1 MNRPGVGIYGLTGC
15 AGDQLVILNCEAR
28 LLEIAGLVDILD
40 FPMASSERNRT
51 SRLDIAFV
59 EGSVM
64 SARDEALL
72 HWIRGRSDTLVAIG
86 TCAMWGG
93 IPEIG
98 ASTAEWQDMR
108 EAVYGP
114 AAIGYDSQPA
124 RPLSDFVTV
133 DVALPGCP
141 IEAHEFLECLACL
154 TRGYR
159 PALPRYPVCAEC
171 RWQENGCLLIER
183 DMPCL
188 GPLTVGG
195 CRARCPS
202 LGQPCIGCRG
212 PVEDA
217 NVTSGL
223 WTLEERG
230 VSRSVAR
237 LKVGAFHPSSLLSA
251 EPAGGDS

>member
-1 MNRPGVGIYGLTGC
+1 MNRPTVGIYGLTGC
-15 AGDQLVILNCEAR
+15 AGDQLVILNCEDR
-28 LLEIAGLVDILD
+28 LREIAGLVDIVD
-40 FPMASSERNRT
+40 FPMASSQRDRT

-64 SARDEALL
+64 SARDETLL
-72 HWIRGRSDTLVAIG
+72 HGIRERSDVLVAIG
-86 TCAMWGG
+86 TCALWGG
-93 IPEIG
+93 LPEIG
-98 ASTAEWQDMR
+98 PGPEWLDMA
-108 EAVYGP
+108 EAVYG
-114 AAIGYDSQPA
+114 AGANGYDTRPS
-124 RPLSDFVTV
+124 RPLSAFASV

-141 IEAHEFLECLACL
+141 IEAHEFLDCLASL

-159 PALPRYPVCAEC
+159 PLLPRYPVCAEC
-171 RWQENGCLLIER
+171 RWQENGCLLVA
-183 DMPCL
+183 DGAPCL

-202 LGQPCIGCRG
+202 LGHSCIGCRG

-223 WTLEERG
+223 RALEERG
-230 VSRSVAR
+230 IPASVAR
-237 LKVGAFHPSSLLSA
+237 GKVGAFLPTSLLPA